1 MKKIILAV
9 CVLAISL
16 SSCKKE
22 ANIKPSSSTETNS
35 NPLLKLSGRYNG
47 PKTKKA
53 RAFGEPIF
61 GKNTLPPEVSIVTTV
76 VLDPA
81 EFTAD
86 EYASISGARLY
97 LYPEVGQTEEF
108 SKIKDKEIALDLL
121 SYDPK
126 TGEMKFTSP
135 LLEFK
140 NLFPEKSYTAQGN
153 LVLQYTNTI
162 EKEKKNGTIVSKE
175 KTTEE
180 IYNLGDLS
188 LITPRLGKP
197 FLVEITR
204 TSDAKLFSFLMYAS
218 SVKEIDLLFNDL
230 VEFKKGMAKFSAK
243 ELKTIPAG
251 LEEINPYYNVKN
263 LHLVAI
269 ESDKT
274 RIGAGSNPSIPW
286 TYDPSFASFGIGTR
300 STASQANNKAELL

>member
-1 MKKIILAV
+1 MKKIILAL

-22 ANIKPSSSTETNS
+22 ANIKPSTSTETNS
-35 NPLLKLSGRYNG
+35 NSLLKLSGRYNG

-61 GKNTLPPEVSIVTTV
+61 GKNTLPPEVTISTTV

-81 EFTAD
+81 EFTTD
-86 EYASISGARLY
+86 EYAAISGARLY

-108 SKIKDKEIALDLL
+108 SKIKDKEIVLDLL
-121 SYDPK
+121 SYNPK
-126 TGEMKFTSP
+126 TGEMKFASP

-153 LVLQYTNTI
+153 LVLVFTYTI
-162 EKEKKNGTIVSKE
+162 EKEKKNGTVVSKE

-188 LITPRLGKP
+188 LVTPRLGKP

-204 TSDAKLFSFLMYAS
+204 TSDAKMFSFLMYAS
-218 SVKEIDLLFNDL
+218 SVKEIDALFNDL
-230 VEFKKGMAKFSAK
+230 VEIKKGMAKFSAK
-243 ELKTIPAG
+243 ELKTIPTG

-263 LHLVAI
+263 LHLVSI
-269 ESDKT
+269 ESDVT
-274 RIGAGSNPSIPW
+274 HIGTGSNPSIPW
-286 TYDPSFASFGIGTR
+286 AYDASYASFGSGTR
-300 STASQANNKAELL
+300 RSAGAAHHKADLL